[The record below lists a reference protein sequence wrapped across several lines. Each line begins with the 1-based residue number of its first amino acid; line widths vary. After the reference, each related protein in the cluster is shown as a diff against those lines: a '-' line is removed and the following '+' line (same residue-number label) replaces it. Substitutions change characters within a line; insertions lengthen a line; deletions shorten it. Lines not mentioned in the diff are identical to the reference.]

1 MTLYILIQ
9 YWDFVYIANKYYFF
23 FKNDVCVRCLS
34 SLCPYKGTLLLPPL
48 FFMVGYRYSVT
59 TRSICWAAFRGGV
72 WFHAQLHF

>member
-34 SLCPYKGTLLLPPL
+34 SLCPYKGMLFSYPFFYGRLVFFCDHEEHLL
-48 FFMVGYRYSVT
+48 GSVQV
-59 TRSICWAAFRGGV
+59 RCLVSCAI
-72 WFHAQLHF
+72 